1 MKHDINPKD
10 YLRLK
15 KINEELIDLAK
26 EISNSM
32 NNVITK
38 DSNIKM
44 ILELK
49 KEFNVQVGLSDH
61 TLNNTAALAAVALG
75 ACAIEKHFILNK
87 RDKSPDSTFSIDPKE
102 LKILKQDTKD
112 CWESIGQGEFQR
124 SNSESKNI
132 IFRRSLYF
140 FGLCTTLPADD

>member
-1 MKHDINPKD
+1 MSIFYHYKNLLTSKPQ
-10 YLRLK
+10 
-15 KINEELIDLAK
+15 
-26 EISNSM
+26 
-32 NNVITK
+32 
-38 DSNIKM
+38 
-44 ILELK
+44 
-49 KEFNVQVGLSDH
+49 F
-61 TLNNTAALAAVALG
+61 
-75 ACAIEKHFILNK
+75 LNK

-140 FGLCTTLPADD
+140 VRDINEGQIITKEDIRRIRPGYGLAPKYFEDILGYRLVKDVEMGEPVTWDCIERDPNRDK